1 MFWKSFLQT
10 KYLVWK
16 TISEWELWAESNT
29 GFPVLSRLYQY
40 FFWKFLGSL
49 SIYSLFLKIYI
60 PTTESQCTESWNH
73 WGWKR
78 HPRSPSPTRTGQ
90 CHSVWFETLQWT
102 FLQVMN
108 VFLPLTLYFGNNLLR
123 RKMNSRYSW
132 TKRQWRHR
140 WKYSK
145 AWKVKAFQIPAM
157 FPAVSYSWC
166 MDIWFLKSISRSQR
180 SPPVFIG
187 SVNKQ
192 GCSCSPVLPSKGKMS
207 PLATGNIKRDG
218 DTNRHS
224 APANHTGAMLYTV
237 LEKGKIEFQVHPN
250 LSCPARF
257 GV

>member
-29 GFPVLSRLYQY
+29 AFPVLSRLYQY

-123 RKMNSRYSW
+123 RKMELQVQLNKK
-132 TKRQWRHR
+132 T
-140 WKYSK
+140 
-145 AWKVKAFQIPAM
+145 VKAQVEIFKGLKRSKLSKFQLCFQQWVIPGVWT
-157 FPAVSYSWC
+157 FDSW
-166 MDIWFLKSISRSQR
+166 KA
-180 SPPVFIG
+180 SPG
-187 SVNKQ
+187 
-192 GCSCSPVLPSKGKMS
+192 PSD
-207 PLATGNIKRDG
+207 PL
-218 DTNRHS
+218 
-224 APANHTGAMLYTV
+224 
-237 LEKGKIEFQVHPN
+237 
-250 LSCPARF
+250 RF
-257 GV
+257 SSDL